1 MTRLENRR
9 ELYGSHQLSRYHR
22 HSTLVQSKVR
32 KGSRAKTTGK
42 GVSVISVNIAE
53 QRAFQ
58 SGAKH
63 FAVITEAASAGIS
76 LHSDRREVKAGPP
89 SRICWTPC
97 SAQCSVPH
105 AQWISNDH
113 CDFESLSL
121 GQIFWAALQIT
132 SKSQVPNLGGGT
144 WFAWSCHGLLT
155 RRFNSWAECQAQRK
169 VRVLKI

>member
-1 MTRLENRR
+1 
-9 ELYGSHQLSRYHR
+9 LYGSHQLSRYHR

-97 SAQCSVPH
+97 SAQCSMPH
-105 AQWISNDH
+105 AQRISNDH
-113 CDFESLSL
+113 VTSRVCHFWTDIL
-121 GQIFWAALQIT
+121 GRASNHEQISGAKPRRRHMICLELPWAADKAVQQLGR
-132 SKSQVPNLGGGT
+132 VPSSEKGQSIENLNQS
-144 WFAWSCHGLLT
+144 AKL
-155 RRFNSWAECQAQRK
+155 
-169 VRVLKI
+169 